1 MTPPSFTEIPHLISD
16 WVDDANALRG
26 SRPRPLAERLA
37 KLHNGF
43 ETVHPF
49 LDGNGRSGRL
59 VLNMMLVRLGYPP
72 AIVFKNERAKYLS
85 AMRKADKGDF
95 GPLGELV
102 ARAVTSNL
110 YKFVLPA

>member
-1 MTPPSFTEIPHLISD
+1 M
-16 WVDDANALRG
+16 
-26 SRPRPLAERLA
+26 
-37 KLHNGF
+37 
-43 ETVHPF
+43 
-49 LDGNGRSGRL
+49 DGTGRSGRL
-59 VLNMMLVRLGYPP
+59 VLHMMLVRLGYPP

-85 AMRKADKGDF
+85 AMRKADKGDV